1 MAMLAPMSREV
12 PPVDRVG
19 GSSFAVHLA
28 AAPEHIATFRH
39 ELKHWLQGL
48 PLKPAKIHDIL
59 LAAGEA
65 VTNAIEHGSCSD
77 ATQSVLVEAAAL
89 HKGTVTVVV
98 SDGGRW
104 IESSNA
110 PLTPTQ
116 HRGRGLFLMEGLADR
131 LVIDTTDKGTR
142 ITMHFDVP
150 VASGRTT
157 ETRLSE
163 PREC

>member
-1 MAMLAPMSREV
+1 MAMLAAMSREV

-39 ELKHWLQGL
+39 ELRHWLQGL
-48 PLKPAKIHDIL
+48 TLKPAQMHDIL

-65 VTNAIEHGSCSD
+65 VTNAIEHGSRSD
-77 ATQSVLVEAAAL
+77 ATQSVSVEAAL
-89 HKGTVTVVV
+89 HRETVTVVV

-104 IESSNA
+104 IESTNA

-131 LVIDTTDKGTR
+131 LAIDGTDHGTR
-142 ITMHFDVP
+142 VTMHFDVP
-150 VASGRTT
+150 AAAGRRTGA
-157 ETRLSE
+157 RLSE

>member
-1 MAMLAPMSREV
+1 MSREV
-12 PPVDRVG
+12 PPVDQVG

-39 ELKHWLQGL
+39 ELRHWLQGL
-48 PLKPAKIHDIL
+48 ALDPARIYDIL

-77 ATQSVLVEAAAL
+77 ATQSVSVQAAL

-104 IESSNA
+104 IDSPDA

-131 LVIDTTDKGTR
+131 CAIDGTDQGTR

-150 VASGRTT
+150 AAADRRAGA
-157 ETRLSE
+157 RLSE